1 MIWMVCKI
9 SGNLNLDRGIIR
21 ERGDGPLG
29 REYIGRGLCGI
40 KLHLYRFTKRKWLWS
55 YLWCWWWLWSLNT
68 PPYHPAPIPMPTKNK
83 KRYTCLL
90 NNRTDG
96 VADSRPSVQMVR
108 MHQRSLFR
116 SDQIKFVWSV
126 STTSGSKM
134 SNVAKTKVFQLS
146 ACHDIFGDC
155 NMKYF
160 GWKTDFL
167 GNGKYLWNAVWDF

>member
-1 MIWMVCKI
+1 MA
-9 SGNLNLDRGIIR
+9 
-21 ERGDGPLG
+21 PLG
-29 REYIGRGLCGI
+29 ERILAGAYAGSSCI
-40 KLHLYRFTKRKWLWS
+40 FTDSPKGNGFGHICDADGGCDLWIPPHI
-55 YLWCWWWLWSLNT
+55 T
-68 PPYHPAPIPMPTKNK
+68 PPPYPCPPRTKK
-83 KRYTCLL
+83 KVCLL

-116 SDQIKFVWSV
+116 ADQIKFVWSV

-167 GNGKYLWNAVWDF
+167 GNGKYLWNAVWVC